1 MRTIDIPPDLYNRKI
16 ANFNNIQKPQQ
27 SKIVLTEPATKELI
41 LSKKSP
47 KRRIMNRDPNKQVR
61 FDATLGRM
69 DFSDAENS
77 LSDDHDTVE
86 EEKKQHFPIK
96 SPA

>member
-1 MRTIDIPPDLYNRKI
+1 
-16 ANFNNIQKPQQ
+16 
-27 SKIVLTEPATKELI
+27 LI
-41 LSKKSP
+41 NK
-47 KRRIMNRDPNKQVR
+47 DPNKQVR

-77 LSDDHDTVE
+77 LSDDEMDDYVPKDQKASHSNQQPLLTV
-86 EEKKQHFPIK
+86 PIK